1 MDFTLEALS
10 ALICNLS
17 LSCCCCDSLLEAS
30 HHHDELLELDL
41 SVTVLINLL
50 DDGVD
55 GLQAERVGSTKAQ
68 NLSYLISRD
77 GALAVLVEHL
87 EGSLEFLLG
96 SDGRLVS
103 SGDNKLSVL
112 DKARVVR
119 IDGLEHL
126 LYFLVGHYSSVVLK
140 ISYLD
145 LFHGE
150 LSVTVGVKGL
160 EDILKLVALCLTH

>member
-55 GLQAERVGSTKAQ
+55 GLQAERVGSTEVQ
-68 NLSYLISRD
+68 DVSDLISGD
-77 GALAVLVEHL
+77 DAGAVLVEHA
-87 EGSLEFLLG
+87 EGSVELLVG
-96 SDGRLVS
+96 GEGALGG
-103 SGDNKLSVL
+103 SGDNELSEI
-112 DKARVVR
+112 DKSGVVR
-119 IDGLEHL
+119 IDGVEHRL
-126 LYFLVGHYSSVVLK
+126 DLLVGHDSSVVLK
-140 ISYLD
+140 ITNLD
-145 LFHGE
+145 LIHGE
-150 LSVTVGVKGL
+150 LAVTVGVESL
-160 EDILKLVALCLTH
+160 EDL